1 MRAVQLLKSTAAVIA
16 AAVMPRSGA
25 SEGGG
30 TSTPE
35 EHQPVKTVDRGAAR
49 RTGRGVR
56 ATAVSVT
63 VVALALTACTPATE
77 PNTSTSGDQTLRLSA
92 QAPPSSWAI
101 GNAPGGDATMYLSVY
116 DTLLHTNSDA
126 EITEG
131 VADKWEYNGDLTEL
145 TLHIREG
152 QKFTNGEALDAD
164 AVVASLN
171 VSRKGPSTATNLT
184 AVTDVKATDE
194 STVVLTLS
202 APDAALIPN
211 LADVAG
217 AVGAPEVLT
226 AESSTLEPVGSGPY
240 SLDKSSVAG
249 SNYVLKKNPDNWD
262 ADSYPFETVK
272 FQIIADPTAI
282 TNAMQAGQLDYVG
295 LTSPDQ
301 VTQFPSP
308 KFTTGYNNATGLGV
322 LWLADREGTVIPALK
337 DVRVRQAINLAL
349 DRESI
354 AAKLQAGSL
363 HPTEQVVN
371 PNGGAWSDELNETYS
386 YNVQEAKALMA
397 EAGYADGFAVT
408 MPSTFLSTAYEPALS
423 QQLGE
428 IGIKVTWET
437 VPFQDF
443 LTKVFSQNYGMYF
456 MFNAFRSAD
465 SVDVKGATTAIF
477 NPFNSTSPEF
487 EGLMAKANA
496 SQSPDAFDAVNE
508 YFVKEAWF
516 APIFYTAGPYVVSD
530 KVTYT
535 PAKTFYPSLKM
546 WAPAN

>member
-1 MRAVQLLKSTAAVIA
+1 
-16 AAVMPRSGA
+16 
-25 SEGGG
+25 
-30 TSTPE
+30 
-35 EHQPVKTVDRGAAR
+35 
-49 RTGRGVR
+49 
-56 ATAVSVT
+56 
-63 VVALALTACTPATE
+63 
-77 PNTSTSGDQTLRLSA
+77 
-92 QAPPSSWAI
+92 
-101 GNAPGGDATMYLSVY
+101 MYLSVY

-386 YNVQEAKALMA
+386 YNVQEAKSLMA